1 METAELRR
9 KLLFVIFA
17 LLIFRVGAAIP
28 VPYIN
33 TEYLQD
39 YIAQT
44 PTIFYLPTPE
54 RLGFV
59 PATLFALFI
68 QPYINA
74 SIIIQLLTIPIPALV
89 RLPQDGGEDG

>member
-1 METAELRR
+1 MFKTIRNAWKLPELRR

-39 YIAQT
+39 YIGKFWDDFRPAQYIEWFG
-44 PTIFYLPTPE
+44 P
-54 RLGFV
+54 V
-59 PATLFALFI
+59 PGHVVC
-68 QPYINA
+68 PVH
-74 SIIIQLLTIPIPALV
+74 PALY
-89 RLPQDGGEDG
+89 

>member
-1 METAELRR
+1 MFKTIRNAWKLPELRR

-39 YIAQT
+39 YIAANSG
-44 PTIFYLPTPE
+44 TIFGPRCLPCPSSPILTPPSS
-54 RLGFV
+54 F
-59 PATLFALFI
+59 
-68 QPYINA
+68 
-74 SIIIQLLTIPIPALV
+74 SC
-89 RLPQDGGEDG
+89 